1 MASKPSKLV
10 FTIGYEGLS
19 IEQVLS
25 KLREARVETLLDVRY
40 RAQSRKSGFSK
51 TKLGDACQSSGIS
64 YRHDRELGT
73 PPELMKRVRASGYDH
88 DLHTEYRS
96 YLAGKTASLRVA
108 SKDVISKLTC
118 LLCYEADPTN
128 CHRSI
133 VAEELALLTGATIR
147 HL

>member
-1 MASKPSKLV
+1 MASKPSTLIL
-10 FTIGYEGLS
+10 TIGYEGLS

-25 KLREARVETLLDVRY
+25 KLCEARVETLLDVRF

-51 TKLGDACQSSGIS
+51 TALRNACQSRGIS

-73 PPELMKRVRASGYDH
+73 PPELMKRVRAGGYDQDIH
-88 DLHTEYRS
+88 SEYRS
-96 YLAGKTASLRVA
+96 YLAGRTASLQLA
-108 SKDVISKLTC
+108 SEVVSSKRTC
-118 LLCYEADPTN
+118 LLCFEADPTN